1 MQNLECEAECREDSS
16 GKRDSA
22 CVYGAQHTSITSPI
36 TTFTCRNESEIGS
49 RCRVGLLN
57 HLLSVYLCE
66 LTC

>member
-1 MQNLECEAECREDSS
+1 MQNLECEAEYRDDSS
-16 GKRDSA
+16 EKKDSA
-22 CVYGAQHTSITSPI
+22 CVYGAQCTSFTSLI

-49 RCRVGLLN
+49 RRRVGLCN